1 VSSWRTVCR
10 AAMLVL
16 VIGGAV
22 VANAPPAAAAG
33 SITAFTLDS
42 EPGDYIGQGQTFTF
56 TSENATITAATL
68 PDGGV
73 ELAAVQGANVH
84 RFDADIAPPLGGT
97 LTPGTTYPTARA
109 ATDASTAGLDVYGD
123 GRGCNMANGSLHLIE
138 LTLGGGGTT
147 IASFAATY
155 ENHCED
161 GSAPAL
167 FGELRYQSSENFR
180 ADGVDPTN
188 VDFGSQRLASS
199 TVLPVSVTN
208 TGNVSLALGTAVITG
223 AEEGDY
229 SLQTDTC
236 SGQLVAAGASCAL
249 DVAFAPG
256 DVGSRTASIGL
267 STDTAR
273 GSIQVGLSGTGFRL
287 ATAVKL
293 TTSASKVDFK
303 GSVTVTAHL
312 VGFEDTTN
320 QTVEIYATP
329 WGGAQKLIASGDV
342 NGSGDVSA
350 TVSMSKRTAFVATFA
365 GDVGSEPSTSPSKN
379 VYVYPIL
386 TTGMVGFDD
395 TSGGYRRYHYT
406 SRCPDAHRACPVY
419 AIDVAPNHAGSP
431 IDVTLQLHYRGS
443 WHTASTTK
451 FKLNAKSRAAIVFV
465 YRDRGIIGIPSRV
478 RVEFAGDADHLDRT
492 SPWSFF
498 EVVK

>member
-1 VSSWRTVCR
+1 MV
-10 AAMLVL
+10 VL

-42 EPGDYIGQGQTFTF
+42 EPGDYIGEGQTFTF

-84 RFDADIAPPLGGT
+84 RFDADIEPPLGGT

-123 GRGCNMANGSLHLIE
+123 GRGCNMASGSLHLIE

-147 IASFAATY
+147 IATFAATY

-161 GSAPAL
+161 ASAPAL
-167 FGELRYQSSENFR
+167 FGELRYQSSSDFR
-180 ADGVDPTN
+180 ADSVDPTN
-188 VDFGSQRLASS
+188 VDFGSQRLTSS
-199 TVLPVSVTN
+199 TVLPVSITN
-208 TGNVSLALGTAVITG
+208 TGNVALVLGTAVITG
-223 AEEGDY
+223 ADAGDY

-236 SGQLVAAGASCAL
+236 SGQSLAAEASCGL
-249 DVAFAPG
+249 GVAFSPG

-267 STDTAR
+267 SADTAR

-287 ATAVKL
+287 ATAVNL

-386 TTGMVGFDD
+386 TTGMVGYDR

-498 EVVK
+498 EVVR